1 MKKLAVQRMAQNR
14 RTSGGLKPMKIK
26 RAGLFTKIVIL
37 AIIVYAGITLVSLKV
52 QVSNARV
59 QRDEL
64 QSQVD
69 SVQQKNTELQY
80 AIDHSTDPDTIED
93 IARSKLGLV
102 KPGEKIFYDVN
113 N

>member
-1 MKKLAVQRMAQNR
+1 MKFR
-14 RTSGGLKPMKIK
+14 
-26 RAGLFTKIVIL
+26 RAGLITKIVIL
-37 AIIVYAGITLVSLKV
+37 AIIVYAGITLVTLKV
-52 QVSNARV
+52 QVSDARV

-64 QSQVD
+64 QTKVD
-69 SVQQKNTELQY
+69 AELQRNTELQY
-80 AIDHSTDPDTIED
+80 AIDHSTDPDTISD

>member
-1 MKKLAVQRMAQNR
+1 MKF
-14 RTSGGLKPMKIK
+14 K
-26 RAGLFTKIVIL
+26 RAGLITKIVIL
-37 AIIVYAGITLVSLKV
+37 AIIVYAGITLVSLKM
-52 QVSNARV
+52 QVSDARET
-59 QRDEL
+59 RDAL

-69 SVQQKNTELQY
+69 GVLQTNTELQY

-93 IARSKLGLV
+93 IARNKLGLV